1 MSCFVSSLLLCAL
14 GLTLVGTHT
23 LSRSH
28 HLTLQL
34 KKEKEMLKKSVKR
47 LEAELKAE
55 KAALKTEKTEREQ
68 SALALSEQQKSKAQS
83 LESAVL
89 DRDQKLHVER
99 MTVAE
104 LQRKLVSDV
113 KAQVCDATQTPTSSP
128 PPSRSSQS
136 YNMRGFLREFFV
148 VVTVSLVVS
157 RWSEKWG
164 VNWSPDSSYEDLL

>member
-113 KAQVCDATQTPTSSP
+113 KAQVCDATQTPTSSH
-128 PPSRSSQS
+128 
-136 YNMRGFLREFFV
+136 NMPGFLLEFFV
-148 VVTVSLVVS
+148 VVAVSLVVS